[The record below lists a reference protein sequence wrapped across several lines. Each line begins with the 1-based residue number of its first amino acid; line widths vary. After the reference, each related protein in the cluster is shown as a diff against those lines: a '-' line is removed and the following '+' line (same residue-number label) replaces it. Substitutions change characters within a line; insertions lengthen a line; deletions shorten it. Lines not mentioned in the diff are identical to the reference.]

1 MKVMA
6 VLGSPK
12 KNGNS
17 GILAQKFLDKAAA
30 SGAET
35 HSYFL
40 EGMKYKGCKACGGCK
55 SGSDK
60 CVIKDDLAEVL
71 DEMLKSD
78 IIVYASPN
86 YFGDVSGQF
95 KLFLDRTFSLLTP
108 EFMAGPKKSRLAQGK
123 KLVFILSQ
131 GAPEQAFTDIL
142 AKYASL
148 REYFEF
154 AEFHT
159 IHAGNLMESG
169 AVKNRPELLLQ
180 AENLAAQ
187 LMAS

>member
-6 VLGSPK
+6 VLGSPIK
-12 KNGNS
+12 DGNS
-17 GILAQKFLDKAAA
+17 GILAQKFLDKAVAA
-30 SGAET
+30 GAAT
-35 HSYFL
+35 SSFFL
-40 EGMKYKGCKACGGCK
+40 EGMNYKGCKACGGCK

-71 DEMLKSD
+71 DEMHKSD
-78 IIVYASPN
+78 IIVYATPN

-108 EFMAGPKKSRLAQGK
+108 SFMSGPKKSRLAMGK

-142 AKYASL
+142 TRYAHL
-148 REYFEF
+148 RDYFEF
-154 AEFHT
+154 AEFHP
-159 IHAGNLMESG
+159 IHAGNLMENG
-169 AVKNRPELLLQ
+169 AVKNRPELLAKVEKL
-180 AENLAAQ
+180 AEQ
-187 LMAS
+187 LTKS